1 MGLRGRTGRTG
12 VKRVKL
18 CPPFD
23 RGEPRCRG
31 DTDSGAFAIRGT
43 CSLLLL
49 LLLRDHLLLLLAG
62 SAAALPSCGL
72 SSLPLG
78 LSCLPSPLPP
88 SSFLL
93 LLLLELLLAEGGD
106 GGGGV
111 AKAMSAALKETKRKE
126 REGEGE
132 RSKRK
137 RHREERQAVQAAG
150 EEQARKALQEKAR
163 KEREANEQLDEL
175 FRRARMPQPEP
186 SPQCPDSWLNTT
198 PPRHHSSSPSSISP
212 SSSTGK
218 SRVSECNVK
227 KEHAANL
234 GNVKKERAAKL
245 QVALVNVKE
254 ERAKDCVEYK
264 RRSQRACQHRLLLQ
278 LLVLLL
284 LLCFVLG
291 VLPQHYFPMDIST
304 DIFPT
309 RAFQVGIARA
319 HAGVWGVLTEKIH
332 SSKLMGLYERLWS
345 RARCRSFR
353 LYF

>member
-49 LLLRDHLLLLLAG
+49 LLLRDHLLLLLVG

-126 REGEGE
+126 R
-132 RSKRK
+132 
-137 RHREERQAVQAAG
+137 
-150 EEQARKALQEKAR
+150 
-163 KEREANEQLDEL
+163 
-175 FRRARMPQPEP
+175 
-186 SPQCPDSWLNTT
+186 
-198 PPRHHSSSPSSISP
+198 
-212 SSSTGK
+212 
-218 SRVSECNVK
+218 
-227 KEHAANL
+227 
-234 GNVKKERAAKL
+234 
-245 QVALVNVKE
+245 
-254 ERAKDCVEYK
+254 
-264 RRSQRACQHRLLLQ
+264 
-278 LLVLLL
+278 
-284 LLCFVLG
+284 
-291 VLPQHYFPMDIST
+291 
-304 DIFPT
+304 
-309 RAFQVGIARA
+309 
-319 HAGVWGVLTEKIH
+319 
-332 SSKLMGLYERLWS
+332 
-345 RARCRSFR
+345 
-353 LYF
+353 